1 MKYES
6 EKITMSDNNIVVVHH
21 WLPEGNIKAVVLLSH
36 GMVEHA
42 TRYEYLAQFLTER
55 GYALYAEDHR
65 GHGETGTLAQENGI
79 GQLCYLA
86 DKDGFFRV
94 VDDIHEEALMLKNR
108 YPGKKLF
115 LLGHSFGSFVS
126 QCFIEKYGDCLDG
139 VIICGSAG
147 PRLPLT
153 HTAKFIALLNKTFC
167 GKKHTSKFI
176 DKLAFGSYND
186 KIQDKFSNYAWLSR
200 DKDNVEKY
208 VNDPLCGM
216 VCTSQFYYDMF
227 TGLCWIHTKKHMAQI
242 PVNLPVFFI
251 AGAADPVGDYG
262 KSVQNIYNVYVKNG
276 IKDVKI
282 KLYEGARHELFNE
295 INKDEVINDVI
306 SWLDE
311 H

>member
-21 WLPEGNIKAVVLLSH
+21 WLPGGNIKAVVLLSH

-86 DKDGFFRV
+86 DNDGFFRV

-126 QCFIEKYGDCLDG
+126 QFL
-139 VIICGSAG
+139 
-147 PRLPLT
+147 
-153 HTAKFIALLNKTFC
+153 
-167 GKKHTSKFI
+167 
-176 DKLAFGSYND
+176 
-186 KIQDKFSNYAWLSR
+186 
-200 DKDNVEKY
+200 
-208 VNDPLCGM
+208 
-216 VCTSQFYYDMF
+216 
-227 TGLCWIHTKKHMAQI
+227 
-242 PVNLPVFFI
+242 
-251 AGAADPVGDYG
+251 
-262 KSVQNIYNVYVKNG
+262 
-276 IKDVKI
+276 
-282 KLYEGARHELFNE
+282 
-295 INKDEVINDVI
+295 
-306 SWLDE
+306 
-311 H
+311 